1 MASSTSA
8 STPSY
13 RRPESRLGVGGEKWV
28 PAIGDRVRLPSH
40 GYEGTL
46 RYLGETHIRDGIWA
60 GVELEG
66 LFQGKGRNDG
76 SVDK

>member
-1 MASSTSA
+1 MASST

-13 RRPESRLGVGGEKWV
+13 RRPESRAGLEGAKWTPTV
-28 PAIGDRVRLPSH
+28 GDRVRLPSH

-46 RYLGETHIRDGIWA
+46 RYLGPTHIRDGIWA

-66 LFQGKGRNDG
+66 GFKGKGRNDG
-76 SVDK
+76 SVDG

>member
-1 MASSTSA
+1 MAPSA
-8 STPSY
+8 SQTTPSFK
-13 RRPESRLGVGGEKWV
+13 RPESRAGMSDKWV
-28 PAIGDRVRLPSH
+28 PALGDRVRLPSH
-40 GYEGTL
+40 GYEGRL